1 MNNNYFRIT
10 AYYPKDNFSFIVDSN
25 GTFEKLWQF
34 SAYLISKGIK
44 VIEASKQ
51 EQMLDINIEPAPQES
66 VFFPMGNFN
75 PDTWFNDMIGVT
87 KDRMKKPQK
96 VVFKAYPKEAP
107 YIRTKP
113 LHKSQM
119 VIEADEEG
127 YTTFQLTVIVNP
139 ELERDLMAYG
149 EGIKVLAPKA
159 LVASI
164 AKRHKDAALHYQE

>member
-1 MNNNYFRIT
+1 
-10 AYYPKDNFSFIVDSN
+10 
-25 GTFEKLWQF
+25 
-34 SAYLISKGIK
+34 
-44 VIEASKQ
+44 
-51 EQMLDINIEPAPQES
+51 
-66 VFFPMGNFN
+66 MGNFN

-87 KDRMKKPQK
+87 KDRMKKPQ
-96 VVFKAYPKEAP
+96 VVFKANPKEAP

-119 VIEADEEG
+119 VIEADDEG